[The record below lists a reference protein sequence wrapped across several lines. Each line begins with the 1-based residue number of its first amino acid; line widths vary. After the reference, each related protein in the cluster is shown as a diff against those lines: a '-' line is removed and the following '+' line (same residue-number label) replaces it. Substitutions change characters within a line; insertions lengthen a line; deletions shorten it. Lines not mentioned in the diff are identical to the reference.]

1 MEPLCPPARTI
12 QDDYRPKNASVVC
25 DITTLRPTT
34 YLTELHDEIH
44 EGSRRVSITDV
55 SSFLKQIGDGDV
67 CLQRLVHCT
76 LARTEIN
83 VNVFLDLW
91 QT

>member
-1 MEPLCPPARTI
+1 MLG
-12 QDDYRPKNASVVC
+12 Q
-25 DITTLRPTT
+25 TT

-44 EGSRRVSITDV
+44 EGSRRVSVTNV

-76 LARTEIN
+76 LTRTEID
-83 VNVFLDLW
+83 VDVFLDLW